1 MQINT
6 YIDHTLL
13 KPEATE
19 ADIKKLCAEALKYN
33 FKTVCI
39 NAFYIP
45 YAANILKNSTV
56 GICTVVGFPLG
67 ATSTEVKAFET
78 KKAIDDG
85 ATEIDMVLNIGAL
98 KSGLFD
104 YVQNDIKT
112 LADICHSNKKILKVI
127 FETCLLTDDEIE
139 KACELSEKAGADFVK
154 TSTGF
159 SKEGATPHAVTIMK
173 NSVSE
178 KMQIKASGGVRDLVA
193 AKMYIELGATRLG
206 TSSGVAIMENQVS
219 QTSY

>member
-13 KPEATE
+13 KAEATVS
-19 ADIKKLCAEALKYN
+19 DIEKLCAEALKYQ

-39 NAFYIP
+39 NSFYIP
-45 YAANILKNSTV
+45 YAAKFLKDSKV

-67 ATSTEVKAFET
+67 AISTEAKASET
-78 KKAIDDG
+78 QKAIDDG

-104 YVQNDIKT
+104 YVQNDIQT
-112 LADICHSNKKILKVI
+112 LARLCHDNKRILKVI
-127 FETCLLTDDEIE
+127 LETCLLSDSEIQ
-139 KACELSEKAGADFVK
+139 KACELSELAGADFVK

-159 SKEGATPHAVTIMK
+159 SKEGATPHAVTLMK
-173 NSVSE
+173 KSVSD
-178 KMQIKASGGVRDLVA
+178 KMQIKASGGVRDLTA

-206 TSSGVAIMENQVS
+206 TSSGVAIMENQKGLAG
-219 QTSY
+219 Y

>member
-127 FETCLLTDDEIE
+127 FETCLLTDDEIK
-139 KACELSEKAGADFVK
+139 KACELSGKAGADFVK

-178 KMQIKASGGVRDLVA
+178 KMQIKASGGVRDLAA